1 MLLLCVCRDQADV
14 QNCHQRS
21 YVLGREREWDQMLNV
36 GILHSAMESNPSVR
50 TEVDMH
56 MLSAIQC

>member
-36 GILHSAMESNPSVR
+36 GILRSAMESNPSVR

-56 MLSAIQC
+56 M